1 MATDDLWQSEPTV
14 IRPTPG
20 GRRGARARETTVLAT
35 ALSGSGDA
43 EPRDG
48 ERRHGDAGEEAEG
61 GLDYRSSGMPL
72 VVSAARPILNLLDR
86 LNAGGEAPDPAQ
98 LRMAAIEEMRAYERK
113 LAQGSVDVEQARIA
127 HYVLCA
133 TIDDVVL
140 ATPWGAASDW
150 GMNSVVS
157 TFHRDVQ
164 GGERVYDLLDRL
176 HRDPGRNR
184 DVLMLIYFALS
195 LGFRGRLRVSSR
207 GALELAQLRDG
218 LYRTL
223 RGTLGEVE
231 RELSPN
237 WRGVAA
243 RGRGRDLRRFAPFL
257 LGFLV
262 ILASL
267 GYVTLLSA
275 LNARS
280 DEAIKLIA
288 ALPPRGDPS
297 IEVETPT
304 EPPPVQDDVLEDF
317 LVFLQPEIE
326 RGVLTTTRNGDEV
339 LVRFR
344 GTGSFAPGNATV
356 SPSFE
361 ALVERVSRAI
371 EEARFDVLVT
381 GHTDDRPIGTVTYPS
396 NWHLSQARARAVAR
410 IASRFVSADRLRYE
424 GRGETEP
431 IDTNDTPEGREA
443 NRRIEMEVR
452 YTPDSDPNVA
462 IQSPDL
468 TGSPSEGAAQ

>member
-1 MATDDLWQSEPTV
+1 MGATDNLWQSEPT
-14 IRPTPG
+14 IIKPTPG
-20 GRRGARARETTVLAT
+20 GRRRDDDARETTALAT
-35 ALSGSGDA
+35 ALGANVERGD
-43 EPRDG
+43 EG
-48 ERRHGDAGEEAEG
+48 LVGDP
-61 GLDYRSSGMPL
+61 LDYRSSGMPL
-72 VVSAARPILNLLDR
+72 IVSAARPILNLLDR
-86 LNAGGEAPDPAQ
+86 LRAGEAPDPEQ
-98 LRMAAIEEMRAYERK
+98 LRMAVIEEMRAYERK
-113 LAQGSVDVEQARIA
+113 LANGSVDVEQARIA

-140 ATPWGAASDW
+140 ATPWGAASGW

-223 RGTLGEVE
+223 RGVIGDVE

-237 WRGVAA
+237 WRGIAA
-243 RGRGRDLRRFAPFL
+243 RGRGRDWRKALPWFAAFV
-257 LGFLV
+257 V
-262 ILASL
+262 IAAVL
-267 GYVTLLSA
+267 GYVGILSLL
-275 LNARS
+275 NTRS

-297 IEVETPT
+297 IVVEVPA
-304 EPPPVQDDVLEDF
+304 PPPPAQNDVLQDF

-344 GTGSFAPGNATV
+344 GTGSFAPGNASVT
-356 SPSFE
+356 PEFE
-361 ALVERVSRAI
+361 ALVERVARAI
-371 EEARFDVLVT
+371 EDARFEVLVT
-381 GHTDDRPIGTVTYPS
+381 GHTDDRPISNVTYPS

-410 IASRFVSADRLRYE
+410 IASRHVDGDRLRYE

-431 IDTNDTPEGREA
+431 VDTNDTREGREA

-452 YTPDSDPNVA
+452 YTPDSDPNVVV
-462 IQSPDL
+462 QSP
-468 TGSPSEGAAQ
+468 GGAQ